1 MNVKMHIWSWE
12 PFRRDAA
19 CVCMLVCVCREGQS
33 SSAGGGVHSIFH
45 SWHISLGGARRCDK
59 RVVHLGACDARCVIV
74 SPVA

>member
-33 SSAGGGVHSIFH
+33 SSAGGGWLHSLFFILG
-45 SWHISLGGARRCDK
+45 ISALEGLGGAIKKSCIWAHVTRG
-59 RVVHLGACDARCVIV
+59 V
-74 SPVA
+74 